1 MTTDAGRIGWTRK
14 LVGFAQLAKL
24 RVYQH
29 VYEWLLVVLLL
40 DMEGIRPPGAVASLI
55 LFLVAMFAVQSAA
68 CAADDVMGF
77 RDGSDAENYRANE
90 LLPEPRK
97 LLPKPLLTGLLT
109 EREGIAFA
117 VAAALTATA
126 AAVGSILVLVD
137 VPAAALVGY
146 LVVLACA
153 VQYSWGLKLSYR
165 PGGLEFVI
173 FLVNAATVLLPYWWI
188 AHDVSTIAALMSALV
203 SMWFLL
209 VVSYGNAADREGDAA
224 SGRRTFAV
232 IARPQVYRAFLM
244 ALYLTSAVLSVLP
257 FALGLLKP
265 IGILCVAPLL
275 AMQAAQVYWGTIRGD
290 ARRAMKIG
298 FRCIDLGGVGFV
310 AAILLS

>member
-1 MTTDAGRIGWTRK
+1 MITHTGRIGWTRK
-14 LVGFAQLAKL
+14 LVGFAQLGKL

-55 LFLVAMFAVQSAA
+55 LFLVAMLAVQAAA

-77 RDGSDAENYRANE
+77 RDGSDTENYRANA
-90 LLPEPRK
+90 LLREPRK
-97 LLPKPLLTGLLT
+97 LLSKPLLTGLLT

-126 AAVGSILVLVD
+126 AAVGSILVLDD
-137 VPAAALVGY
+137 VAAAALVGY

-173 FLVNAATVLLPYWWI
+173 FLVNAATLLLPYWWI
-188 AHDVSTIAALMSALV
+188 AHDVSTIAALMSVLV
-203 SMWFLL
+203 SVWFLL

-232 IARPQVYRAFLM
+232 LARPQVYRGFLV
-244 ALYLTSAVLSVLP
+244 ALYLTSVVLTVLP
-257 FALGLLKP
+257 FALGLLRP
-265 IGILCVAPLL
+265 IGILCVAPLV
-275 AMQAAQVYWGTIRGD
+275 AMQTVQVYWGASRGD

-298 FRCIDLGGVGFV
+298 FRCIDVGGLGFAV
-310 AAILLS
+310 AIILS

>member
-1 MTTDAGRIGWTRK
+1 MTTYSGRIGWARK
-14 LVGFAQLAKL
+14 VAGFAQLGKL
-24 RVYQH
+24 KVYQH

-40 DMEGIRPPGAVASLI
+40 DMEGIRPPGTVASLG
-55 LFLVAMFAVQSAA
+55 LFLVAMIAVQAAA

-90 LLPEPRK
+90 LLPVPRK
-97 LLPKPLLTGLLT
+97 LLPKPLLTGLIT
-109 EREGIAFA
+109 EREGVAFA
-117 VAAALTATA
+117 IGAALTATA
-126 AAVGSILVLVD
+126 AAVGSILVLED
-137 VPAAALVGY
+137 VPTAAIVGY

-165 PGGLEFVI
+165 PGGLECVI

-188 AHDVSTIAALMSALV
+188 AREVTTIAAVMSVLV
-203 SMWFLL
+203 AVWFLL
-209 VVSYGNAADREGDAA
+209 VVGYGNAADRDGDAA

-232 IARPQVYRAFLM
+232 LARPPVYRAYLV
-244 ALYLTSAVLSVLP
+244 ALYLASVVLTVLP
-257 FALGLLKP
+257 FALGLLEP

-275 AMQAAQVYWGTIRGD
+275 AMQTTQLYWGVIRGD

-298 FRCIDLGGVGFV
+298 FRGIDVGGLGFA